1 MGSTLFQT
9 ERTVV
14 KKLSHSDFGHLY
26 NIVSNPDVAK
36 QMWGKP
42 LTKDQTHRL
51 IERAI
56 ENYEKVGYS
65 NYGVQD
71 KKTENFI
78 GFCGF
83 IPPREEAYPELVY
96 GLEPAYFGMGMGSE
110 VAIKMM
116 DYGMK
121 KLNFYRIVA
130 TVDPENMPSV
140 KILSKCGFE
149 FDHSGKDKKGLPTD
163 WYILK
168 AGPYAVPLQILF
180 LKNAHPGNS
189 TPMKRYMKDKFE
201 FFGIKSVERKELTR
215 KFLASHGLPAEED
228 YVQIIRELW
237 DLPQRE
243 LQYAALDI
251 LERLLKKRISV
262 EIEFLEYLIVTKSWW
277 DTVDWLATRV
287 VGVRLKQNPELI
299 TQTYTCWMESGNIWL
314 QRVCIIFQLK
324 YKRETDVQLLFTTIQ
339 ALSGSKEFFIRKAI
353 GWALR
358 EYSKTDPVAVQK
370 FVDENE
376 LAPLSR
382 REALKVIN
390 RR

>member
-1 MGSTLFQT
+1 
-9 ERTVV
+9 
-14 KKLSHSDFGHLY
+14 
-26 NIVSNPDVAK
+26 
-36 QMWGKP
+36 MWGKP

-65 NYGVQD
+65 NYGVLD
-71 KKTENFI
+71 KKTENLI

-83 IPPREEAYPELVY
+83 IPPGEEAHPELVY
-96 GLEPAYFGMGMGSE
+96 GLDPAYFGMGIGSE
-110 VAIKMM
+110 VATKMM

-121 KLNFYRIVA
+121 KLDFYRIVA
-130 TVDPENMPSV
+130 TVDPGNMPSV
-140 KILSKCGFE
+140 KILRKCGFE

-180 LKNAHPGNS
+180 SKKAHPGNS

-243 LQYAALDI
+243 LQYVALDI
-251 LERLLKKRISV
+251 LERLLKKQIPV
-262 EIEFLEYLIVTKSWW
+262 EIEFIEYLIVKKSWW

-287 VGVRLKQNPELI
+287 VGVRFKQNPELI
-299 TQTYTCWMESGNIWL
+299 TPTCTRWMESGNIWL

-324 YKRETDVQLLFTTIQ
+324 YKRETDEQLLFTTIQ
-339 ALSGSKEFFIRKAI
+339 ALSGSKEFFIQKAI

-358 EYSKTDPVAVQK
+358 EYSKTDPAVVQK